1 MITKSVYDD
10 TVSMGFQPFS
20 CPKVTRKVEAYGM
33 MMSMAKAPPMRKRR
47 EPMMMKGAAYFFS
60 CSWSPG
66 DTNFHTWKRMPGMEM
81 KMPSTMATFIH
92 VQKASVGEVKTS
104 SVFMLRRGR
113 EMKRMA
119 GSVMKKAMRMPT
131 PADATLH
138 MMRVRSSPR
147 CSMNDILPRARSVSG
162 SGATVCSSAITTP
175 PGSAG
180 AAPTPRP
187 RANPSRMARVT

>member
-1 MITKSVYDD
+1 MSGVGVRMAAMMKLTRMAYFRFFERNCGVTTPMRLRMVITTGSSKTTPKARANLITKSVYDD

-20 CPKVTRKVEAYGM
+20 CPKVTRKFEAYGM

-81 KMPSTMATFIH
+81 KMPRTMATFIH

-119 GSVMKKAMRMPT
+119 GSVMKKAMR
-131 PADATLH
+131 
-138 MMRVRSSPR
+138 
-147 CSMNDILPRARSVSG
+147 
-162 SGATVCSSAITTP
+162 
-175 PGSAG
+175 
-180 AAPTPRP
+180 
-187 RANPSRMARVT
+187 